1 MNNLSAYH
9 SVQELLK
16 ELQNLIEELK
26 NDQGNT
32 SQLELDLMKDKIR
45 DIYDQLSDIKIIKPA
60 EKQKEVET
68 VVEPE
73 DLPDQKKKQTSGAMQ
88 EFDKGIEEKEQIE
101 TESPV
106 SLEKTESD
114 QQLSPS
120 GPILNLFEEPLIN
133 KETNDKKSVGE
144 QIAEDKPIESIG
156 EVIQSKKI
164 VNLKLAIGINE
175 KFFFLNELF
184 EGNMKEY
191 NETIDALDQK
201 DTYKDAIEYLV
212 LLLEKKN
219 WDEESDAY
227 TQLKGFMERKFN

>member
-26 NDQGNT
+26 NDPGNI
-32 SQLELDLMKDKIR
+32 SQLELDLMKEKTR
-45 DIYDQLSDIKIIKPA
+45 VIYDKLCDVKIIKPA

-68 VVEPE
+68 VTESENIPSHKNE
-73 DLPDQKKKQTSGAMQ
+73 QTPDAVQ
-88 EFDKGIEEKEQIE
+88 EFDKEIEEKEQSEIE
-101 TESPV
+101 RSASTEKK
-106 SLEKTESD
+106 ETD
-114 QQLSPS
+114 QQLSAS
-120 GPILNLFEEPLIN
+120 EHTLNLFEELLSK

-144 QIAEDKPIESIG
+144 QIADDKPIESIG
-156 EVIQSKKI
+156 EVIQSNKI
-164 VNLKLAIGINE
+164 VTLKLAIGINE

-227 TQLKGFMERKFN
+227 IQLKGFMERKFN